1 MPAESLA
8 ADFGYRGREWRLRN
22 AARDSARLSLS
33 MLRQSLEILAQA
45 DGQLKSARTD
55 KRVVLEQPLK
65 KEETGCRGY
74 GKPLWWREN
83 TTRSA

>member
-1 MPAESLA
+1 MYRAKAAAQAGVPAESLA

-55 KRVVLEQPLK
+55 KRVVLEQTAARLIV
-65 KEETGCRGY
+65 
-74 GKPLWWREN
+74 LA
-83 TTRSA
+83 RSR